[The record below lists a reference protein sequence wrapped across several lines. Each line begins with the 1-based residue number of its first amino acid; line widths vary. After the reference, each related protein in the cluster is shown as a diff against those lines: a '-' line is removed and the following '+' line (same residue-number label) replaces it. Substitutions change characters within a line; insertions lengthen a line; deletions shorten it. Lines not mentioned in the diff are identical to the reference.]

1 MQVRVGLSGPALFA
15 SKLAGEYVPVAVAV
29 AVDVA

>member
-15 SKLAGEYVPVAVAV
+15 SNLAGEYVPFV
-29 AVDVA
+29 VDVA

>member
-15 SKLAGEYVPVAVAV
+15 SKLAGEYVPFV
-29 AVDVA
+29 VDVA